1 MIRRPALAAFAAAIL
16 AVAVGWWWWTAAS
29 PAEREVRRLFDDFVT
44 EFNAGTSGGFATL
57 AHAVRLG
64 EFFTADAV
72 VELGQGSPPIQG
84 RETLIGMAS
93 RLQPRT
99 AAFVLEVD
107 DLSVEFTGPDRG
119 DVTFTTVIRRRSV
132 VSGEESI
139 DAREFAAEVVR
150 AAGRWR
156 LSRVVAIDTLR

>member
-1 MIRRPALAAFAAAIL
+1 
-16 AVAVGWWWWTAAS
+16 
-29 PAEREVRRLFDDFVT
+29 VRRLFDDFVT

-57 AHAVRLG
+57 AHAVRIG
-64 EFFTADAV
+64 EFFTPDVV
-72 VELGQGSPPIQG
+72 VELGQGSPAIQG
-84 RETLIGMAS
+84 RETLIGMAG

-99 AAFVLEVD
+99 AAFVIEID
-107 DLSVEFTGPDRG
+107 DVSVEFTGPDRG

-150 AAGRWR
+150 GGGRWR
-156 LSRVVAIDTLR
+156 LSRVAAIDTLR